1 MLGGSREERSCG
13 TDEQCGS
20 GALLKRISRSAFKGQ
35 GHSEIKCTFA
45 AEAYISTVWRRGAL
59 LVLFLSMS
67 AMSTREL
74 LNACEYRIIFTCSSS
89 SSSRKIVVVAEKKVQ
104 I

>member
-59 LVLFLSMS
+59 LSMS